1 MKWHSREMSTILAFI
16 ILIGLY
22 SATNQP
28 VYSLNSEQNF
38 FSQDL
43 SSDLLKQSGDF
54 TNSQESKGSIS
65 NSDQNVPSQG
75 EPIQDA
81 SIQDLSSELLE
92 SSGDTSITQE
102 SQASTLPLDQID
114 QGGIPQDLSL
124 QSVPLSDKLPS
135 APLQDQLLLDLL
147 SDSSTSA
154 TAASFQDQS
163 SLVSTPASAP
173 ASGFTSTSGFAP
185 TSGFTSTSVF
195 QSDPYA
201 TRVSQP
207 TSLTTP
213 VVAPVAQ
220 EVQQSHE
227 QLQMQ
232 QIQAQMQAQ
241 QLQAQQLKAQAQLQ
255 AQQLQAQLQTQ
266 QLQAQL
272 QAQQLQ
278 AQQVQ
283 AQLQARQ
290 LQAQQA
296 QAKTQTQQIQ
306 VQPVIQSVVTQ
317 PVVST
322 TQAQLPRLTTSLQ
335 GSASTETL
343 TPVQVVS
350 QQTSVASESIK
361 SSLVAILGDVTR
373 SGTPALLNA
382 NVVSVSNDI
391 FNQTYLQDYPSL
403 GSSIYSAIKNF
414 YNNRTPSSYGDTQ
427 ILLKNAQDKAFLT
440 SSQNDDIK
448 NCLMQV
454 REDVKSSLK
463 AILDDPAKSGT
474 PALLNANLIDVSST
488 SDSLSINLIPSF
500 NQSYLQNY
508 PSASN
513 SIYTAIQN
521 FYNKRGLYPLGDIQ
535 MLLTN
540 AQNKGFLTSS
550 QKSDIKSWGGR
561 LIDEVKS
568 SLTAILKD
576 KTKSGTPGLLNT
588 NVVAHPTGM
597 FNQSYLQNYPSSSN
611 SIYTAIKNFYNSRTD
626 STLSDLKELLNNAM
640 NKSFV
645 SYEQNSDIANWLM
658 QVGIDVE
665 VANKASAIKIAEMT
679 RVNNILSGF
688 TSANILSGV
697 TAANSNVV
705 LANSSYDSQLSA
717 LQGLAKS
724 VPANAEFDYKQ
735 YQPSFWLA
743 LTNLHKAR
751 PKPDKA
757 KLAVLKNWYSD
768 ATLKTSKLV
777 ASDKNFTTMI
787 NDIDLDFKKIDQ
799 ALAQFAEMTRVNN
812 ILSNFTVSTSTYDS
826 QLSIL
831 PNLVTSIA
839 GNFQANQALDYT
851 AVQASFWTALTGLH
865 KARPVSDKT
874 KLTTLK
880 TWYTTLNTWYAT
892 LVASKLIA
900 TDRNFTTMINDI
912 NSDLKKIDQALV
924 QSAEMT
930 RVNNIL
936 KNFTVSTST
945 YDSQL
950 SILPN
955 LVTSVAANFQ
965 TNQALD
971 YTSVQTSFWTALTSL
986 HNARPKTDKTKLTTL
1001 KTWYETLNTW
1011 YATLAAS
1018 KLVAVD
1024 KNFTTMIND
1033 INSDF
1038 ANLVASAE
1046 MTRVNNILSNF
1057 KVTTLTYDSQLPILP
1072 NLVTS
1077 VASAFQA
1084 NQALDYTPEQASFWT
1099 ALTSL
1104 HNARPKTDKTKL
1116 TTLKAWY
1123 ETLTNWYATL
1133 SASKLVAADKN
1144 FTTMISDINADLL
1157 AIELARVTKILTNF
1171 TVIAST
1177 YDAQLLVLQNLVTS
1191 VATNASS
1198 NPTLVYTTVQTSFWT
1213 ALTNLHNARPKTD
1226 KTKLES
1232 LKAWYANTTLTKSK
1246 LVATGKTFTT
1256 MISDISADLK
1266 LIV

>member
-28 VYSLNSEQNF
+28 VYSSNSEQNF

-54 TNSQESKGSIS
+54 TNSQELKGSIS

-75 EPIQDA
+75 EPLQDA
-81 SIQDLSSELLE
+81 YIQDLSSELLE
-92 SSGDTSITQE
+92 PSGDTSITQE
-102 SQASTLPLDQID
+102 LQAPTLPLDQID

-147 SDSSTSA
+147 SDSSTLG

-163 SLVSTPASAP
+163 SLVSTPTSVPVTA
-173 ASGFTSTSGFAP
+173 FTSTSGFAP
-185 TSGFTSTSVF
+185 TSGFTSTSGF
-195 QSDPYA
+195 QSDPYT

-207 TSLTTP
+207 ASLTTP

-220 EVQQSHE
+220 EVQSSQA

-232 QIQAQMQAQ
+232 QLQAQMQAQ

-296 QAKTQTQQIQ
+296 QAKTQTQQTQ

-322 TQAQLPRLTTSLQ
+322 TQVQLPRLTTSLQ
-335 GSASTETL
+335 GSASTDAL
-343 TPVQVVS
+343 VPVQVVS
-350 QQTSVASESIK
+350 QQTSVASESTK

-382 NVVSVSNDI
+382 NVVSASNNI

-474 PALLNANLIDVSST
+474 PALLNANVIDVSST
-488 SDSLSINLIPSF
+488 SDSLSMSLIPSF

-508 PSASN
+508 PSASS

-521 FYNKRGLYPLGDIQ
+521 FYNNRSLYPLGDVQ

-540 AQNKGFLTSS
+540 AQNKGFLTAS
-550 QKSDIKSWGGR
+550 QKSDIKNWGGR

-576 KTKSGTPGLLNT
+576 KTKSGTPALLNT
-588 NVVAHPTGM
+588 NIVGLSTGM
-597 FNQSYLQNYPSSSN
+597 FNQSYLQNYPSSNN

-640 NKSFV
+640 NKSFL

-679 RVNNILSGF
+679 RVNNILSG
-688 TSANILSGV
+688 V

-705 LANSSYDSQLSA
+705 LANSSYDSQLSV

-751 PKPDKA
+751 PKSDKA

-777 ASDKNFTTMI
+777 ASDKSFTTMI
-787 NDIDLDFKKIDQ
+787 NDINLDFKKIDQ
-799 ALAQFAEMTRVNN
+799 ALAQSAEMTRVNN
-812 ILSNFTVSTSTYDS
+812 ILNNFTVSTSTYDS

-851 AVQASFWTALTGLH
+851 AVQTSFWAALTGLH

-892 LVASKLIA
+892 LVASKLVA
-900 TDRNFTTMINDI
+900 ADKNFTTMINDI
-912 NSDLKKIDQALV
+912 NSDFKRIDQALA
-924 QSAEMT
+924 QSVEMA

-936 KNFTVSTST
+936 KNFTVTTST

-955 LVTSVAANFQ
+955 LVTSIAANFQ

-1011 YATLAAS
+1011 YATLSAS
-1018 KLVAVD
+1018 KLVATG

-1057 KVTTLTYDSQLPILP
+1057 TVSTSTYDSKLPVLP

-1084 NQALDYTPEQASFWT
+1084 NQALDYTSVQTSFWT

-1104 HNARPKTDKTKL
+1104 HNARPKTDSAKL
-1116 TTLKAWY
+1116 ITLKSWY
-1123 ETLTNWYATL
+1123 ETLTNWLATL
-1133 SASKLVAADKN
+1133 SASKLIAADKN
-1144 FTTMISDINADLL
+1144 FTTMINDINADLL
-1157 AIELARVTKILTNF
+1157 PIEMARVTQILSNF
-1171 TVIAST
+1171 TVTTST
-1177 YDAQLLVLQNLVTS
+1177 YDTQLVVLQKLVTS
-1191 VATNASS
+1191 VATSVAS
-1198 NPTLVYTTVQTSFWT
+1198 NPTWVYTTLQTRFWT
-1213 ALTNLHNARPKTD
+1213 ALTNLHNARPKKD
-1226 KTKLES
+1226 KTKLEA
-1232 LKAWYANTTLTKSK
+1232 LKAWYANDTLTKSK

-1256 MISDISADLK
+1256 MISQVNADLK
-1266 LIV
+1266 LLV